1 MHLAHSAGAL
11 TPQHRQDGYFGV
23 GWKRLGSGL
32 FGKGSGGHASS
43 IIRIDSYVNEII
55 RMTGDKPA
63 SGSAA
68 PLDERTQSRERK
80 LLDLERDIDQDGL
93 SQLSRDEIERLRE
106 RVVLREIIVINLERP
121 SEHPERASGCD
132 DQVILGKPGRV
143 NSGCVG
149 FDTG

>member
-80 LLDLERDIDQDGL
+80 LLDLVRDIEQDGL
-93 SQLSRDEIERLRE
+93 SQVSRDAIERLRE
-106 RVVLREIIVINLERP
+106 RVVLREIIVIDSSGKAVRTP
-121 SEHPERASGCD
+121 RAR
-132 DQVILGKPGRV
+132 LRL
-143 NSGCVG
+143 
-149 FDTG
+149 